1 MYNYIEMQS
10 HVNNWSYLV
19 KKKIDGFLHRL
30 MLRTFIPLYTMVSF
44 TQIPNATIV
53 TRNKRQNRV
62 ISGGLRLVGVS
73 AFVLS
78 VLLVYKY
85 VPLAKWLNLPRYSI
99 NLVITRA

>member
-1 MYNYIEMQS
+1 MYNYIEMRS
-10 HVNNWSYLV
+10 YVNNWSYLV
-19 KKKIDGFLHRL
+19 KKKIDSFLHRL
-30 MLRTFIPLYTMVSF
+30 MPRTFIPLYTMVSF
-44 TQIPNATIV
+44 TRIPYATIV
-53 TRNKRQNRV
+53 TQHKRQNRV
-62 ISGGLRLVGVS
+62 ILGGLRLVGMS